1 MIHVNLTLTSV
12 QLPALVDFLE
22 AVDRGHLLE
31 HIASMVGM
39 DHTME
44 SIFFFSTYGET
55 RLEPEEAELP
65 YPRFML
71 TAPLTGASD
80 PCR

>member
-1 MIHVNLTLTSV
+1 MNHVNLTLTSV
-12 QLPALVDFLE
+12 QLPALVGFSE
-22 AVDRGHLLE
+22 AVDRGHLLG

-44 SIFFFSTYGET
+44 NRIFSTYGET
-55 RLEPEEAELP
+55 RLEPVEAGWP

-71 TAPLTGASD
+71 TASLTGASD
-80 PCR
+80 PRR